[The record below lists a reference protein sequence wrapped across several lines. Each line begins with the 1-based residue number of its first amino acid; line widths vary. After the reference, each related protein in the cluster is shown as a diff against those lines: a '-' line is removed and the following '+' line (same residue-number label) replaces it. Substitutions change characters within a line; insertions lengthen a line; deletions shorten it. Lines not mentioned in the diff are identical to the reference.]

1 MPATPWKTDQ
11 WFVSPWNFQPEAR
24 AGLAFPPAVQFHDLT
39 LRDGEQQAGIV
50 LRKDEKVRI
59 AEKMAALGVHRIE
72 AGIPVVSKEDEAAIR
87 EICRRKLGPKIFAL
101 ARCIVDDVKKA
112 VDTGIDGCIVEIPC
126 SEHIIKYA
134 YGWPLEKAIDM
145 AIRATA
151 FAHEQGV
158 YVVFFPIDATR
169 TDIDWYLNVI
179 ERVARDGHMD
189 ALALVDTTGVLSPQG
204 AAYMA
209 KKTRERIKDK
219 PLETHFHGDFG
230 LGVANTIAA
239 LAAGCSVAHTTS
251 LGIGERAGNACFEE
265 TVMALKLL
273 YGVET
278 GIKTEHLYSLS
289 QLVRKLTGVKVPD
302 NRPIVGDTL
311 FNLEAG
317 IISDW
322 YRNCGAEH
330 FLEVFP
336 WKPEVVG
343 QRQPEVLMGKA
354 SGQSSLLIWLEEM
367 GITVSDTQRLDILYK
382 VKDASLAKKGM
393 LTKKE
398 FRAIVGAVLGEKT
411 A

>member
-1 MPATPWKTDQ
+1 MSSTPWQTDQ
-11 WFVSPWNFQPEAR
+11 WFVSPWNFQPEVR
-24 AGLAFPPAVQFHDLT
+24 AGLTFPPAIQFHDLT

-59 AEKMAALGVHRIE
+59 AEKLAEAGVHRIE

-87 EICRRKLGPKIFAL
+87 EIVKRKLGPKIFAL
-101 ARCIVDDVKKA
+101 ARCIVEDVKRA
-112 VDTGIDGCIVEIPC
+112 IDCGIDGCIVEIPC

-189 ALALVDTTGVLSPQG
+189 ALALVDTTGVLSPHG

-209 KKTRERIKDK
+209 QKTRERIKDK

-230 LGVANTIAA
+230 LAVANTIAA
-239 LAAGCSVAHTTS
+239 LSAGCSVAHTTV

-273 YGVET
+273 YGVDA
-278 GIKTEHLYSLS
+278 GIKTGQLYSLAK
-289 QLVRKLTGVKVPD
+289 LVRELTGIAVANNK
-302 NRPIVGDTL
+302 PIVGDTL
-311 FNLEAG
+311 FHIESG
-317 IISDW
+317 IIADW
-322 YRNCGAEH
+322 FRNCGDEH
-330 FLEVFP
+330 ILEVFP
-336 WKPEVVG
+336 WKSEVVG
-343 QRQPEVLMGKA
+343 QPAPQVLMGKG
-354 SGQSSLLIWLEEM
+354 SGQASVQTWLDRLGLEA
-367 GITVSDTQRLDILYK
+367 GAGQRMDILLK
-382 VKDASLAKKGM
+382 VKDASLAKKAM
-393 LTKKE
+393 LTEKE
-398 FRAIVGAVLGEKT
+398 FRSIVDSVLSSSKS
-411 A
+411 